1 MMNIKVLGTGCTKC
15 KHLEKRTKQA
25 IEELGMEATIE
36 KVEDIQQIMEYAIM
50 NTPGLVINEEV
61 ILSGQLPRVSELKEI
76 LSQKA

>member
-1 MMNIKVLGTGCTKC
+1 MNIKVLGTGCTKC

-25 IEELGMEATIE
+25 IDELGIEATIE

-50 NTPGLVINEEV
+50 ITPGLVINEEV